1 MQVIV
6 VIVPN
11 KRYEFLNCAYFR
23 ISYSFAYYQGEGMER
38 LKAKGREGYEKGR
51 SLRKGGV

>member
-23 ISYSFAYYQGEGMER
+23 ISYSFACYQGEGMER